1 MQKGLF
7 YAQKGSPHTL
17 RYSHVHFTGDFTGHF
32 GFDRGSSCTLPNSL
46 ESGHP
51 SSESRDL

>member
-7 YAQKGSPHTL
+7 YAQKGNPYTL
-17 RYSHVHFTGDFTGHF
+17 RYSHVHFTGHF

-46 ESGHP
+46 ESGHT

>member
-32 GFDRGSSCTLPNSL
+32 GFDRGSSCTLPDSL
-46 ESGHP
+46 ESGHT
-51 SSESRDL
+51 SSKSRDL